1 MIMIMKRHE
10 QTYFLLRF
18 LRAVEVYK
26 VPICSIPFPTVWKP
40 LNSAEGAQSLVDA
53 CRVRVAIIRCRL
65 RLPRLASKKEREA
78 PASGKISWGGGIA
91 GAGVGMRMG
100 FRRDKDDLDSRCLR
114 RYCRR

>member
-10 QTYFLLRF
+10 QTYFLSRF

-53 CRVRVAIIRCRL
+53 CRVRVRVAIIRCRL

-78 PASGKISWGGGIA
+78 PASGKISWGGGDCWR
-91 GAGVGMRMG
+91 GRGNENGV
-100 FRRDKDDLDSRCLR
+100 
-114 RYCRR
+114 

>member
-10 QTYFLLRF
+10 QTYFLSRF

-78 PASGKISWGGGIA
+78 PASGKISWGGRDRWRGR
-91 GAGVGMRMG
+91 GNENGV
-100 FRRDKDDLDSRCLR
+100 
-114 RYCRR
+114 